1 MLISVEFFCGLFI
14 GLIIG
19 LSLHYKTYNQLDNIS
34 QKLEA
39 IIQAIEPGKIKVK
52 SKPAKLLSER
62 KYRENVENLW
72 KDFKK
77 LFDTKTEL
85 DSTFSFNKMATEI
98 YTLREGKG
106 IAVSTLKNF
115 YLRKTNPRKMTV
127 EAVQEWVDKEKERR
141 EEDVDSLNN
150 TV

>member
-1 MLISVEFFCGLFI
+1 
-14 GLIIG
+14 
-19 LSLHYKTYNQLDNIS
+19 
-34 QKLEA
+34 
-39 IIQAIEPGKIKVK
+39 
-52 SKPAKLLSER
+52 
-62 KYRENVENLW
+62 
-72 KDFKK
+72 
-77 LFDTKTEL
+77 
-85 DSTFSFNKMATEI
+85 MATEI

-141 EEDVDSLNN
+141 EEDIDSLNN